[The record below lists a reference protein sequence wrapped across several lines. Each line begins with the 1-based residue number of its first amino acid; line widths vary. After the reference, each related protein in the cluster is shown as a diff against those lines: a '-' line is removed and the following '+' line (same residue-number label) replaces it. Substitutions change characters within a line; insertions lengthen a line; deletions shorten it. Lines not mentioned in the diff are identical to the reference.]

1 MSNIVNVS
9 SSTTGAGSRGEIE
22 HVRTDAYSLNFWN
35 LRDLAKG
42 DHHSNAYDIAIYVVA
57 GTLHVY
63 DETGED
69 RVIDAGDSVLI
80 PAGTEY
86 AMSSDSADL
95 VEYRTTKG

>member
-9 SSTTGAGSRGEIE
+9 SSTTVAGSRGEIE
-22 HVRTDAYSLNFWN
+22 HVRTDGYSLNFWN
-35 LRDLAKG
+35 LRELAKG
-42 DHHSNAYDIAIYVVA
+42 AHHSNEYDIAIYVVA

-63 DETGED
+63 DEADED

-86 AMSSDSADL
+86 SMSSESADL
-95 VEYRTTKG
+95 VEYRTNQS